1 MAEFAES
8 LLVIPKTLALN
19 ANLDAIELIGKLKTL
34 HYYYQENQGSQD
46 KESAWLKNA
55 GLDLDKDGVRNC
67 VTTGVLEPLISKTKS
82 LKFATEAAIAILRID
97 DMIRI
102 APQQEQLPQRH

>member
-19 ANLDAIELIGKLKTL
+19 ANLDAIELVGQLQVL
-34 HYYYQENQGSQD
+34 HYKYQENSGD
-46 KESAWLKNA
+46 EKLAWLKYA
-55 GLDLDKDGVRNC
+55 GLDLEKNTFRDC
-67 VTTGVLEPLISKTKS
+67 VKTGVLEPLVSKTKS

-97 DMIRI
+97 DMIKI
-102 APQQEQLPQRH
+102 AP